1 MIAFFGGGGSACE
14 PYRIT
19 GVHEYSQKITVEITH
34 PIQGRNC
41 TCIGVVGKPY
51 DMVRIARVAV
61 AKPVDYITKP
71 QRVDCDSA
79 H

>member
-1 MIAFFGGGGSACE
+1 
-14 PYRIT
+14 
-19 GVHEYSQKITVEITH
+19 
-34 PIQGRNC
+34 
-41 TCIGVVGKPY
+41 
-51 DMVRIARVAV
+51 MVRIARVAV